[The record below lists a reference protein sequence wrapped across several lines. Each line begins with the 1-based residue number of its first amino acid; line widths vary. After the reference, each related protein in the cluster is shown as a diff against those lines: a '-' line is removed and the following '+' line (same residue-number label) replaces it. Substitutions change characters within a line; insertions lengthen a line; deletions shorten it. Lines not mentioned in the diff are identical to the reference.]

1 MTGYD
6 LIDEAVVDAPPEAV
20 WEALIAEFR
29 GAARWWTPA
38 NTFTA
43 TSGAPD
49 EVGGEVAVTVH
60 TKGVDKGGPKL
71 RFTARTR
78 AVEPGRLL
86 SVDYVD
92 GVFRGT
98 SDFYVQPLEGG
109 RTKVGMHFVG
119 RPHGWLKLLAKVA
132 DIGAEHSTATSAA
145 FVRLG
150 RILAAEASEAARTGE
165 AGEAAAA
172 ADTRQ
177 LEGSAR

>member
-6 LIDEAVVDAPPEAV
+6 LIDEAVVDAPPQAV

-29 GAARWWTPA
+29 GAARWWVPA
-38 NTFTA
+38 NTFA
-43 TSGAPD
+43 VVSGSPD

-71 RFTARTR
+71 RFTSRTR

-98 SDFYVQPLEGG
+98 SDFVVEPLDGG

-119 RPHGWLKLLAKVA
+119 RPHGWLKLLARVA
-132 DIGAEHSTATSAA
+132 DIGAEHSAGTSEA

-150 RILAAEASEAARTGE
+150 RVLAEDSPGTGRSTV
-165 AGEAAAA
+165 
-172 ADTRQ
+172 ADRH

>member
-20 WEALIAEFR
+20 WEALVAEFR
-29 GAARWWTPA
+29 GAARWWVPA
-38 NTFTA
+38 NTFA
-43 TSGAPD
+43 VVSGTPD
-49 EVGGEVAVTVH
+49 VVGGEVAVTVH

-98 SDFYVQPLEGG
+98 SDFVVEPLDGG

-132 DIGAEHSTATSAA
+132 DIGAEHSKATSAA
-145 FVRLG
+145 FVALG
-150 RILAAEASEAARTGE
+150 HVLAEERDRAARAAE
-165 AGEAAAA
+165 
-172 ADTRQ
+172 DRQ